1 MSLTRDEFNQ
11 GLEEVKQDVM
21 NSRDEQF
28 RNLEE
33 KLSTKIKNLE
43 QVINNSYD
51 FEEDIDF
58 VQPFERDMS
67 MTPDRPQLSSAA
79 IKENN
84 KHITHLSN
92 HELHQI
98 NTIHEK
104 DHKRPIKTILDE
116 PMGDVL
122 DKTIN
127 FLTYSIDS
135 FHKKIYEAELMEN
148 IHGDDTGLWNSLKKY
163 LMAMILF
170 FREDRNIIYIGFIMI
185 FLSIII
191 YFTNI
196 ITTAG

>member
-1 MSLTRDEFNQ
+1 MPLTRDELNQ
-11 GLEEVKQDVM
+11 SLEEVKQDIM

-43 QVINNSYD
+43 QVINRYD
-51 FEEDIDF
+51 FEDDIDF

-67 MTPDRPQLSSAA
+67 MAPDRPQLSSAA

-98 NTIHEK
+98 NSMIEK

-122 DKTIN
+122 DKTIH

-135 FHKKIYEAELMEN
+135 FHQKIHEAELMED
-148 IHGDDTGLWNSLKKY
+148 IHGDDTGVWITLKKY